1 MNNFTL
7 TDPLANEE
15 VTILITLAT
24 ANLPRPDRPI
34 LVSVG
39 RTNHPPI
46 IKTGRFSQLSD
57 LIDQAWHAFG
67 VRTEL
72 AEAQATL
79 TTEAEIIAEVEVTA
93 VPPET
98 SSEPQTTA
106 LPTAAPPPTPKP
118 RAKNLSLF

>member
-15 VTILITLAT
+15 VTILITLSA
-24 ANLPRPDRPI
+24 ADLPRPDRPI

-39 RTNHPPI
+39 RTNQPPI
-46 IKTGRFSQLSD
+46 LKTGSFNQLSD

-72 AEAQATL
+72 AAAQVTT

-93 VPPET
+93 VSPET
-98 SSEPQTTA
+98 TITPETA
-106 LPTAAPPPTPKP
+106 VPPPTPKP
-118 RAKNLSLF
+118 QAKNLSLF